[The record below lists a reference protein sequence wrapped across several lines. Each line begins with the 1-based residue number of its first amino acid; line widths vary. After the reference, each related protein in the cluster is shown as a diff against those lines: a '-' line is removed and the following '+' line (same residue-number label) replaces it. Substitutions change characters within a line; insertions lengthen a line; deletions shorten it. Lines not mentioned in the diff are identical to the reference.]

1 MCHTLCATV
10 PGSPAPGEA
19 RLSVACASFIKGSP
33 RHPADQRAKPW
44 EGAGVSGRGRCEGA
58 PSGGAPAHACPER
71 RAPGLL
77 RVGAAPPWHQG
88 PRDGGAAPPSPGPW
102 DTDASLALPFPPT
115 VSTGKTR
122 GRFSFLFAKA
132 RHHIISVDKAA
143 GHLWRLGGENARER
157 WVRRRPRPG

>member
-10 PGSPAPGEA
+10 PGSPALGEA

-33 RHPADQRAKPW
+33 RHPADQRARPR
-44 EGAGVSGRGRCEGA
+44 EGAGVSGRAGVREHPPEGHQLTPVQSAEPPGCCVWGRH
-58 PSGGAPAHACPER
+58 P
-71 RAPGLL
+71 PGT
-77 RVGAAPPWHQG
+77 RVPGTEVRPLPVLG
-88 PRDGGAAPPSPGPW
+88 PGTP
-102 DTDASLALPFPPT
+102 DASLALPFPPA

-157 WVRRRPRPG
+157 WVRQRPRAG